1 MFRVMVKNGFDFL
14 NNFVLFLGFMESSFC
29 NALSEYLQCVTSM
42 RPCFVGKVY
51 LFLLKFL
58 LWPKV

>member
-1 MFRVMVKNGFDFL
+1 MVKNGFDFL

-42 RPCFVGKVY
+42 RPCFVGK
-51 LFLLKFL
+51 LQAMNSHM
-58 LWPKV
+58 